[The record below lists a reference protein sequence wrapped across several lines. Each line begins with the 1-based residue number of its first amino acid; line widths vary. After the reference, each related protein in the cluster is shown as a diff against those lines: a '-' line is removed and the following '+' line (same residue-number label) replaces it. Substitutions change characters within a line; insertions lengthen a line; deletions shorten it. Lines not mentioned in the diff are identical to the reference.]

1 MIITCIKCLKK
12 FEVDPS
18 LIPENGRSIQC
29 GSCNHL
35 WFYKPEIKNLLD
47 QSTLDLSDEVNISKE
62 NNGENFIKTF
72 KSFNLVKFLSFFLV
86 FIISFIALIIVLD
99 TFNPLISNIFPG
111 LEIFLYN
118 LFESL
123 KDIYL
128 FLKNL
133 IV

>member
-35 WFYKPEIKNLLD
+35 WFHKPEIKNFLD